1 MDLQLTDK
9 VALVTGASRGIG
21 MGAAKVLAAEGC
33 RVAICAR
40 RENLLLGVAD
50 EIEAA
55 GHERPFLIVEDVL
68 PKDAGTRIRDRVL
81 GEFGRC
87 DILINSAGGSRS
99 IPWDA
104 DDDVWDEGMLLN
116 FDAVRRLTNAIV
128 PSMIENGYGRVMT
141 MTGIMEPPGVNV
153 AIAAK
158 AAIHAWS
165 KGMARVHAK
174 AGVTFNCLPP
184 GRIKSEQIMDRL
196 HADPVAREKYIEEN
210 IPVGYFGE
218 PEDMGYL
225 IAFLASPR
233 ARYITGEIIHVD
245 GGMHRYAF

>member
-1 MDLQLTDK
+1 MDLKLDGK

-21 MGAAKVLAAEGC
+21 MGAARILAAEGC

-40 RENLLLGVAD
+40 RENLLSDFAD
-50 EIEAA
+50 GIEAA
-55 GHERPFLIVEDVL
+55 GHARPLLVVEDVL
-68 PKDAGTRIRDRVL
+68 PRDAGLRIRDKVL

-99 IPWDA
+99 IPWDSP
-104 DDDVWDEGMLLN
+104 DEVWDEGMVLN

-128 PSMIENGYGRVMT
+128 PSMIEHGYGRVMT

-158 AAIHAWS
+158 AAIHTWS
-165 KGMARVHAK
+165 KGMSRVHAK
-174 AGVTFNCLPP
+174 AGITFNCLPP
-184 GRIKSEQIMDRL
+184 GRIKSEQIMERL
-196 HADPVAREKYIEEN
+196 HADPEARQRYIDEN

-225 IAFLASPR
+225 IAFLASPL